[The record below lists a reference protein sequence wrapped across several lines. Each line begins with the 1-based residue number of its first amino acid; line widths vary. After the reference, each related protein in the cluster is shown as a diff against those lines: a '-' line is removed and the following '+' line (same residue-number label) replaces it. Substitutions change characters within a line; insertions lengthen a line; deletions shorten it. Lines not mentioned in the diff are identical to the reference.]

1 MKIKFGL
8 KPGINHVF
16 IPVYVNGKG
25 PYNFTLDTGAQK
37 TTISSALVDELG
49 LETQEVIGEKYE
61 HLKEK
66 RNLKQVEASLSVGTE
81 ELILDEVWAMD
92 LVFSTE
98 VKGKKIIQSSES
110 NGKEVKRVAQP
121 AIRRIIKTTK
131 SGERVIE
138 PTKGVI
144 GYSTLKNYFLSV
156 NYRTKILQLEKNSTG
171 FTHNNQEQLQ
181 KFEYIGNTHL
191 VGIPVTINGDGPF
204 PFVLDT
210 GAGGTTISKKLHE
223 KMDLPLS
230 DIVVKA
236 VGVHGAQ
243 ETRMAIID
251 QMTVL
256 SNTYKNVSA
265 VIIDEIIIGPR
276 ANEIENGII
285 GYNIFRDKELIID
298 YINQTCAII

>member
-1 MKIKFGL
+1 MKIKFDL

-25 PYNFTLDTGAQK
+25 PYNFTLDIGARV

-66 RNLKQVEASLSVGTE
+66 RNLKQVEASLSVDSE
-81 ELILDEVWAMD
+81 ELISDEIWAMD
-92 LVFSTE
+92 LVFSIE
-98 VKGKKIIQSSES
+98 VKRKKIIQSSEN
-110 NGKEVKRVAQP
+110 NGKKIKIVTQP

-138 PTKGVI
+138 PSKGVI

-156 NYRTKILQLEKNSTG
+156 NYRTRILQLEKNSTG
-171 FTHNNQEQLQ
+171 FTHNIRDQLQ

-191 VGIPVTINGDGPF
+191 VGVPVTINGDGPF

-210 GAGGTTISKKLHE
+210 GAGGTVISKKLHE
-223 KMDLPLS
+223 KMRDLRNKLYAHSDPVINELKISIKDLS
-230 DIVVKA
+230 
-236 VGVHGAQ
+236 GVPTAFPKKSHSYASLARNDLTILLRNIEKIQ
-243 ETRMAIID
+243 
-251 QMTVL
+251 
-256 SNTYKNVSA
+256 NTICDLQAS
-265 VIIDEIIIGPR
+265 IQGHFQP
-276 ANEIENGII
+276 G
-285 GYNIFRDKELIID
+285 DKF
-298 YINQTCAII
+298 

>member
-49 LETQEVIGEKYE
+49 LETQEAIGEKYE

-66 RNLKQVEASLSVGTE
+66 RNLKRVEASLGVGAE
-81 ELILDEVWAMD
+81 ELISDEVWAMD
-92 LVFSTE
+92 LVFSIKA
-98 VKGKKIIQSSES
+98 KGKKIIQSSES

-144 GYSTLKNYFLSV
+144 GYSTLKNYFISV
-156 NYRTKILQLEKNSTG
+156 NYRTRILQLEKNNTG
-171 FTHNNQEQLQ
+171 FTYNNQEQLQ
-181 KFEYIGNTHL
+181 EFEYICNTHL

-236 VGVHGAQ
+236 IGVHGAQ

-251 QMTVL
+251 QMIVS
-256 SNTYKNVSA
+256 SNTYENVSA
-265 VIIDEIIIGPR
+265 VIIDESIIGPR
-276 ANEIENGII
+276 ANEIENGIL

>member
-1 MKIKFGL
+1 MKIKFSL
-8 KPGINHVF
+8 KPGINHVV

-25 PYNFTLDTGAQK
+25 PHNFTLDTGAQT

-49 LETQEVIGEKYE
+49 LETQEVRGEKYE
-61 HLKEK
+61 PLKEK
-66 RNLKQVEASLSVGTE
+66 RNLKQVEASLRVGTE
-81 ELILDEVWAMD
+81 ELLSDEVWAMD

-98 VKGKKIIQSSES
+98 VKGKKISQASES

-121 AIRRIIKTTK
+121 AIRRIITTTK
-131 SGERVIE
+131 SGKRVIE

-144 GYSTLKNYFLSV
+144 GYSTLKNYCLSV
-156 NYRTKILQLEKNSTG
+156 NYRTNMLQLEKSSTG
-171 FTHNNQEQLQ
+171 FTHDNQDQLQ

-191 VGIPVTINGDGPF
+191 VGMPVTINGDGPF

-210 GAGGTTISKKLHE
+210 GAGGTTISKKFHE
-223 KMDLPLS
+223 KMDLPVR

-251 QMTVL
+251 QMNVA
-256 SNTYKNVSA
+256 SHTYENVSA
-265 VIIDEIIIGPR
+265 VIIDESIIGPR
-276 ANEIENGII
+276 ATEIQNGIL
-285 GYNIFRDKELIID
+285 GYNIFQDKEVIID

>member
-1 MKIKFGL
+1 MKIRFDL
-8 KPGINHVF
+8 KPGINHVV
-16 IPVYVNGKG
+16 IPVCVNGKG

-49 LETQEVIGEKYE
+49 LETQEVIGEQYE
-61 HLKEK
+61 HMKEK

-81 ELILDEVWAMD
+81 ELISDEIWAMD

-98 VKGKKIIQSSES
+98 VKGKRIIQPSES
-110 NGKEVKRVAQP
+110 NGKELKPVAQP
-121 AIRRIIKTTK
+121 AIRRIIKTPE
-131 SGERVIE
+131 SGERVIK
-138 PTKGVI
+138 PTRGVI

-156 NYRTKILQLEKNSTG
+156 NYRTKTLQLEKNSTG
-171 FTHNNQEQLQ
+171 FTHNNKEQLQ

-210 GAGGTTISKKLHE
+210 GAGGTAISKKLRE
-223 KMDLPLS
+223 KMDLPLN

-251 QMTVL
+251 QMTVS
-256 SNTYKNVSA
+256 SNTYENVSA
-265 VIIDEIIIGPR
+265 VVIDESIIGPR
-276 ANEIENGII
+276 ANEIENGIL
-285 GYNIFRDKELIID
+285 GYNIFLDKELIID

>member
-61 HLKEK
+61 YMKEK
-66 RNLKQVEASLSVGTE
+66 GNLKQVEASLSVGTE
-81 ELILDEVWAMD
+81 ELISDEIWAMD
-92 LVFSTE
+92 LVFSVE
-98 VKGKKIIQSSES
+98 VKGKRIIQSSES
-110 NGKEVKRVAQP
+110 NGKEVKGVAQP
-121 AIRRIIKTTK
+121 AIRRIIKTTE
-131 SGERVIE
+131 SGERVKE
-138 PTKGVI
+138 PTRGVI

-181 KFEYIGNTHL
+181 KFEYIDNTHL
-191 VGIPVTINGDGPF
+191 VGIPVVINGDGPF

-223 KMDLPLS
+223 KLNLPLS

-236 VGVHGAQ
+236 VGVHGVQ

-251 QMTVL
+251 QMTVS
-256 SNTYKNVSA
+256 SNTYENVSA
-265 VIIDEIIIGPR
+265 VIIDESIIGSR
-276 ANEIENGII
+276 ANEIENGIL
-285 GYNIFRDKELIID
+285 GYNIFRDRELIID
-298 YINQTCAII
+298 YINQTYAII

>member
-8 KPGINHVF
+8 KPGINHIF
-16 IPVYVNGKG
+16 IPVHVNGKG

-37 TTISSALVDELG
+37 TTISSALVHELG

-81 ELILDEVWAMD
+81 ELISDEIWTMD

-98 VKGKKIIQSSES
+98 VKGKKIFQSSES

-144 GYSTLKNYFLSV
+144 GYSTLKNYFLSA
-156 NYRTKILQLEKNSTG
+156 NYRTKILQLETSNTG
-171 FTHNNQEQLQ
+171 FTHNNQEKLQ
-181 KFEYIGNTHL
+181 EFQYIGNTL
-191 VGIPVTINGDGPF
+191 VGIPVTINGEGPF
-204 PFVLDT
+204 HFVLDT
-210 GAGGTTISKKLHE
+210 GAGGTTISKKLQE

-236 VGVHGAQ
+236 VGVHGTQ
-243 ETRMAIID
+243 ETRMAIIN
-251 QMTVL
+251 QMTVS
-256 SNTYKNVSA
+256 SNTYENVSA
-265 VIIDEIIIGPR
+265 VIIDESIIGPR
-276 ANEIENGII
+276 ANEIENGIL

-298 YINQTCAII
+298 YINQTCAIT